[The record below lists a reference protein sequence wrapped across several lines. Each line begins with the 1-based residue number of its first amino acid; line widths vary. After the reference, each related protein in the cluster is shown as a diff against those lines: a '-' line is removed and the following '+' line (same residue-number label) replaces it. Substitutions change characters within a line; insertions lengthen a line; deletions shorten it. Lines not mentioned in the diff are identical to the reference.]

1 MSMYRQLWLALI
13 ISTLLA
19 LIGSLLASTVNTRAY
34 LQEQLRLKNNDNATT
49 LAVSLSQKEVD
60 ATQIELA
67 VAALFDSGHYE
78 SIRVIDPAGKVI
90 ADRVAARGQPSVPDW
105 FARALPI
112 GAAAGVANIT
122 NGWKQIGTV
131 SLESNSR
138 FAYHALWN
146 VTTQMAAAVLFA
158 GLLGGYLGTLILRR
172 LKRPL
177 DAVVDQARAISERR
191 FVTAPEPN
199 VHELKQLSSAMN
211 STVLRLRAMFDEEAR
226 RLETV
231 RREANH
237 DPLTGLANRP
247 YLMAQLRTAVET
259 EETAIGA
266 LILARVANLA
276 DINRRLG
283 RTATDDLLKRFG
295 KIIEETAARYSDGL
309 AARLN
314 GAEFGLLLPFAEH
327 RVVADELLNRLV
339 RETADV
345 LGEVPVAFIGSGQFR
360 YGVDVSL
367 LLTQVDM
374 ALASAEASGVS
385 SVGEAAPL
393 YMEEAPR
400 SAEQWSQLIRRA
412 LEQQWVRI
420 GSFPVADFDG
430 QLIHREAPLRLMF
443 GGDWLPAG
451 RFLPFAERSGLT
463 PELDLSAVRLGLE
476 DLARKPANPDLAIN
490 LSASSMQDSGFRQQ
504 LREMLHAS
512 PAAARRLWLEIPEGG
527 AFAHL
532 EAFRLFCAELKGTG
546 CRLGLEHFGRQF
558 ARIGVLHDLGL
569 DYLKVDASFVHGI
582 ESNSGNQAFLKGLI
596 AMAHNIGLQ
605 VFAEGVTSDAEL
617 AALADSGLDGAT
629 GPAVKELANTGSIV

>member
-19 LIGSLLASTVNTRAY
+19 LIGSLFASTINTRAY
-34 LQEQLRLKNNDNATT
+34 LQEQLRVKNIDNAAT
-49 LAVSLSQKEVD
+49 LAISLSQKEVD
-60 ATQIELA
+60 STRIELA
-67 VAALFDSGHYE
+67 IAALFDSGHYE
-78 SIRVIDPAGKVI
+78 AIRVNDPAGKLI
-90 ADRVAARGQPSVPDW
+90 AERIAPPAQRDAPGWFTRG
-105 FARALPI
+105 LPI
-112 GAAAGVANIT
+112 TAPAGVANIT
-122 NGWKQIGTV
+122 SGWKQIGTV
-131 SLESNSR
+131 SLESSTR
-138 FAYHALWN
+138 FAYHALWR
-146 VTTQMAAAVLFA
+146 VTTQMTAAVLFA

-177 DAVVDQARAISERR
+177 NAVVEQARAISERR
-191 FVTAPEPN
+191 FVTAPEPD
-199 VHELKQLSSAMN
+199 VRELKQLSSAMN
-211 STVLRLRAMFDEEAR
+211 SAVVRLRAMFDEEAK

-237 DPLTGLANRP
+237 DPLTGLANRT
-247 YLMAQLRTAVET
+247 YLMAQLRAAVET

-266 LILARVANLA
+266 LILVRVANLA

-283 RTATDDLLKRFG
+283 RTATDDLLKRYG
-295 KIIEETAARYSDGL
+295 KIVEETAARFNDGL

-314 GAEFGLLLPFAEH
+314 GAEFGLVLPFAEH
-327 RVVADELLNRLV
+327 RMAADELLDELIH
-339 RETADV
+339 ETSDI
-345 LGEVPVAFIGSGQFR
+345 LGEAPVAFIGSGQFR
-360 YGVDVSL
+360 YGIDVSL

-374 ALASAEASGVS
+374 ALASAEATGVS
-385 SVGEAAPL
+385 CIGEAASL

-420 GSFPVADFDG
+420 GSFPVADFSG
-430 QLIHREAPLRLMF
+430 QVIHREAPLRLMF

-463 PELDLSAVRLGLE
+463 SELDLSAVRLGLE
-476 DLARKPANPDLAIN
+476 ELARKSNLPDLAIN
-490 LSASSMQDSGFRQQ
+490 LSARSIQDSGFRQQ
-504 LREMLHAS
+504 LRAMLHAS
-512 PAAARRLWLEIPEGG
+512 PAAAKRLWLEIPEGG

-558 ARIGVLHDLGL
+558 SQIGLLHDLGL

-582 ESNSGNQAFLKGLI
+582 EANSGNQAFLKGLT
-596 AMAHNIGLQ
+596 AMARSIGLQ
-605 VFAEGVTSDAEL
+605 VFAEGVMSTAEL
-617 AALADSGLDGAT
+617 GSLLALGFNGAT
-629 GPAVKELANTGSIV
+629 GPAIKDQPA